1 MNSARRKA
9 SILLLLTGLLLS
21 ACGNDLWGT
30 YPQDATPT
38 PVNTSLAQSTDS
50 SPLVTQVYPST
61 VQATPTDF
69 PPPTIIPSRTI
80 VAGTPQP
87 SIIYISQSGDWLQA
101 VAQHFG
107 VDASEIHSVTD
118 LPTTGLLNPNTYLVI
133 PNRLANV
140 TTTPSKRI
148 IPDSEVVFSANAVGF
163 DFAAYIQTAGGKL
176 STYREPYAAGMSTG
190 VEDIQRMAFGSSISP
205 RILLALIQRYTG
217 WVTGT
222 PNDGVNATYPLG
234 YTDPADTGY
243 TGLYQ
248 QMRLMVRELLAG
260 YYGWRAGTLTELI
273 FPDGSKL
280 RLAPDLNAGTVALE
294 YLFSKHINQ
303 TEWLE
308 AINPNSGFLALFSS
322 MFGDPW
328 ERALLYSPLFPPN
341 LTQPTFTLPFE
352 VGAVWSLTGGP
363 HPAWE
368 QETPWAAL
376 DFAPA
381 MARGAGGCTAS
392 DAWVV
397 AVTGGMIVRSD
408 AGYVVLDL
416 DGDGNEETGW
426 DVLYLHIATKDRIP
440 VDTVVKAGDR
450 IGHPSCEGGEAT
462 GTHVHIA
469 RKYNGEWVAAGGP
482 LPFVMSGWTA
492 HAGDAPYKGTLTKG
506 DQTVTAN
513 QYSSGNSH
521 IIRKPNE

>member
-1 MNSARRKA
+1 MNSTQNKA
-9 SILLLLTGLLLS
+9 LILLTIIGLLLT

-30 YPQDATPT
+30 YTQDTTPT
-38 PVNTSLAQSTDS
+38 PENTSLIQPMDS
-50 SPLVTQVYPST
+50 SPTGTAIYKST
-61 VQATPTDF
+61 IQATPTDL
-69 PPPTIIPSRTI
+69 PIPTIIPTTTA
-80 VAGTPQP
+80 VDGTPSS
-87 SIIYISQSGDWLQA
+87 SIVYSSQSGDWLQA
-101 VAQHFG
+101 VALHFG
-107 VDASEIHSVTD
+107 VEVSEISSVAD

-133 PNRLANV
+133 PNRLANIS
-140 TTTPSKRI
+140 TTPPTAI
-148 IPDSEVVFSANAVGF
+148 IPDSEVVYSANAVGF
-163 DFAAYIQTAGGKL
+163 DFADYIKKEGGKL
-176 STYREPYAAGMSTG
+176 STYSESYGSILSTG
-190 VEDIQRMAFGSSISP
+190 VDDINRMAFGSSISP

-222 PNDGVNATYPLG
+222 PNAGVNYIYPLG
-234 YTDPADTGY
+234 YTDPADTVF

-260 YYGWRAGTLTELI
+260 YYGWREGTLTELT

-280 RLAPDLNAGTVALE
+280 RLAPGLNAGTVALQ
-294 YLFSKHINQ
+294 YLFSKHLNQ

-308 AINPNSGFLALFSS
+308 AINPSSGFPALFSS

-328 ERALLYSPLFPPN
+328 QRAYFYGPLFPPN
-341 LTQPTFTLPFE
+341 LTQPIFTLPFE

-368 QETPWAAL
+368 QQTPWAAL

-381 MARGAGGCTAS
+381 MAIGGCAAS

-416 DGDGNEETGW
+416 DGDGHEETGW
-426 DVLYLHIATKDRIP
+426 DVLYLHIATKDRIL
-440 VDTVVKAGDR
+440 VGTMVKAGDH

-462 GTHVHIA
+462 GTHVHLA

-482 LPFVMSGWTA
+482 LPFVMSDWTA
-492 HAGDAPYKGTLTKG
+492 HAGDAPYKGSLTKG